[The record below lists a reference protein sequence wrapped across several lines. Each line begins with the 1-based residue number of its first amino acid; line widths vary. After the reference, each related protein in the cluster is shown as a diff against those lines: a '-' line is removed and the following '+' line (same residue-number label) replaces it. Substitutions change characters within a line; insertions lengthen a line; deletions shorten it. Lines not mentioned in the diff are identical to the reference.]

1 MATISELTTGE
12 CLDLLRTTTVG
23 RIGTVTPS
31 GLVIL
36 PVSYVL
42 VKEAIVFRTLPY
54 GVIAEHA
61 HDVDVAFEVDHL
73 DEEQRTGWSVLA
85 TGPSR
90 RIEDP
95 QQVAE
100 IRSGSDPVPWAD
112 EQRNLYFRIGWTGL
126 TGRRIGS

>member
-1 MATISELTTGE
+1 MATISELTTEE
-12 CLDLLRTTTVG
+12 CLDLLRSTTIG
-23 RIGTVTPS
+23 RIGTATP
-31 GLVIL
+31 GGPVIL

-42 VKEAIVFRTLPY
+42 LQDAIVFRTLPY

-95 QQVAE
+95 QEVAE
-100 IRSGSDPVPWAD
+100 IRSANEPVPWAD
-112 EQRNLYFRIGWTGL
+112 EQRNLYFRIEWIGL
-126 TGRRIGS
+126 TGRRIGP